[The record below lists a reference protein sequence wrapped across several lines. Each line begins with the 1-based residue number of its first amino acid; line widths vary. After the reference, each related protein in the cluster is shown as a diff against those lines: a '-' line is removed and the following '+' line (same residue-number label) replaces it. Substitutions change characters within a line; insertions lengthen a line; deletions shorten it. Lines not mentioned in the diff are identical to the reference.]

1 MFVILGESPTLKGI
15 RSDTIRLAKTHV
27 HLIND
32 SFRQSETA
40 TGLFIRLLGVEHHL
54 FSQLRRMNRLGILGA
69 YLPEFERVVGQ
80 MQFDLFHIYTVDAHT
95 LQVVRNMRRFRYK
108 DQRQQFPIAAHIH
121 ERLPRVE
128 LLYVAG
134 FFHDLAKGMGGDH
147 STMGI
152 GIAKSFC
159 ERHRLGPWETNL
171 ICWLVEHH
179 LLMST
184 TAQRKDIF
192 DPDVVRTFAEQVGDQ
207 VRLDYLYAL
216 TVADI
221 NATNPTLWNS
231 WKASLMRQLYLE
243 TKRMLRLGV
252 DEMID
257 RDEYL
262 LTIRNNVIEKL
273 AERDISEDRASVL
286 WEGLGEDYFLRESA
300 SNMVWH
306 AESMN
311 NHDLSDG
318 PLILIGEDAS
328 RLNRDEGIKP
338 HIHSCQARS
347 SILPSNR
354 YRTRATRSQRGRRED
369 PSNAAGRRDYIFDV
383 LETSPLES
391 DQETRNK
398 AIHKALALSLDGE
411 SPPTISRRRT
421 PRALKQ
427 FDIQSEISIQHRSSR
442 TTTDL
447 EIVTADRP
455 GLLVRLAQLFES
467 EGVEIV
473 AAKITTLG
481 ERVEDVFEICST
493 KGYPISDPDQLER
506 LKQMI
511 GDQLDAHIA
520 ETST

>member
-1 MFVILGESPTLKGI
+1 M
-15 RSDTIRLAKTHV
+15 
-27 HLIND
+27 
-32 SFRQSETA
+32 
-40 TGLFIRLLGVEHHL
+40 
-54 FSQLRRMNRLGILGA
+54 
-69 YLPEFERVVGQ
+69 
-80 MQFDLFHIYTVDAHT
+80 
-95 LQVVRNMRRFRYK
+95 
-108 DQRQQFPIAAHIH
+108 
-121 ERLPRVE
+121 
-128 LLYVAG
+128 
-134 FFHDLAKGMGGDH
+134 
-147 STMGI
+147 
-152 GIAKSFC
+152 
-159 ERHRLGPWETNL
+159 
-171 ICWLVEHH
+171 
-179 LLMST
+179 
-184 TAQRKDIF
+184 
-192 DPDVVRTFAEQVGDQ
+192 
-207 VRLDYLYAL
+207 
-216 TVADI
+216 
-221 NATNPTLWNS
+221 
-231 WKASLMRQLYLE
+231 
-243 TKRMLRLGV
+243 
-252 DEMID
+252 
-257 RDEYL
+257 
-262 LTIRNNVIEKL
+262 IEKL

-286 WEGLGEDYFLRESA
+286 WEGLGDDYFLRESA

-311 NHDLSDG
+311 NHDSSDG

-328 RLNRDEGIKP
+328 RLNRDEGSNHIFIHAKP
-338 HIHSCQARS
+338 GQASFLQIVTALEQLDLNVVDAR
-347 SILPSNR
+347 I
-354 YRTRATRSQRGRRED
+354 

-391 DQETRNK
+391 DQEARNK

-411 SPPTISRRRT
+411 SPPSISRRRT

-493 KGYPISDPDQLER
+493 EGYPISDPDQLGR

>member
-1 MFVILGESPTLKGI
+1 
-15 RSDTIRLAKTHV
+15 
-27 HLIND
+27 
-32 SFRQSETA
+32 
-40 TGLFIRLLGVEHHL
+40 
-54 FSQLRRMNRLGILGA
+54 
-69 YLPEFERVVGQ
+69 
-80 MQFDLFHIYTVDAHT
+80 
-95 LQVVRNMRRFRYK
+95 MRRFRYK

-171 ICWLVEHH
+171 VCWLVEHH

-243 TKRMLRLGV
+243 TKRVLRLGV

-286 WEGLGEDYFLRESA
+286 WEGLGDDYFLRESA

-328 RLNRDEGIKP
+328 RLNRDEGSNHIFIHAKP
-338 HIHSCQARS
+338 GQASFLQIVTALEQLDLNVVDAR
-347 SILPSNR
+347 I
-354 YRTRATRSQRGRRED
+354 

-391 DQETRNK
+391 DQEARNK

-411 SPPTISRRRT
+411 GPPSISRKRT

-467 EGVEIV
+467 EGVDIV

-493 KGYPISDPDQLER
+493 KGYPISDPDQLGR

-511 GDQLDAHIA
+511 EDQLDAHIA